1 VNRTERDPPWFG
13 WIVKGLEWLTIA
25 LVLVSGSLLLAG
37 LTLLLAPEP
46 SRATETF
53 RIIALFLGGF
63 GLVLGSF
70 VTMFASDR
78 LYRGL
83 DRDRSTWSIMLAGAG
98 LLLLGLTVLQE
109 IRIDLRVSHALL
121 GVTSIVL
128 LVGSLGFVGRIFGV
142 TGRTFGFTTTVRGRH
157 LISIT
162 LVSLGCGVAL
172 SFLPLFLAHATPRE
186 CAIRIGGIAA
196 LSMAVPALVA
206 IGPLRRFRREL
217 LASADGAD
225 WCPACGYRRPPHTRC
240 PECGRGDG
248 TFPTS

>member
-1 VNRTERDPPWFG
+1 MNRTERDPPWFG

-46 SRATETF
+46 SRETESY
-53 RIIALFLGGF
+53 RIIALFLGGL

-70 VTMFASDR
+70 SSLLASDR

-83 DRDRSTWSIMLAGAG
+83 HRATSTWSLMLAGGG

-109 IRIDLRVSHALL
+109 IRVELRVSHALL
-121 GVTSIVL
+121 GVTSIAL
-128 LVGSLGFVGRIFGV
+128 LVASLGFVGRIFAAV
-142 TGRTFGFTTTVRGRH
+142 IRLFRFTPATGGRR
-157 LISIT
+157 
-162 LVSLGCGVAL
+162 LVAIALASLGSGVAL

-196 LSMAVPALVA
+196 LSIAVPALFA
-206 IGPLRRFRREL
+206 IAPLRRFRREL

-225 WCPACGYRRPPHTRC
+225 WCPACGYPRPPRTRC

-248 TFPTS
+248 TFPAS